1 MPHRTKVPH
10 KKTKETLRPDGVLI
24 KIDWDTFDPG
34 SSVFIPAVNT
44 DKLHNQMMSRARDK
58 GMKIKGF
65 ERIEGGLL
73 GMRFWRIS

>member
-1 MPHRTKVPH
+1 MPHQTKTPRR
-10 KKTKETLRPDGVLI
+10 KKDELCPDGVLI
-24 KIDWDTFDPG
+24 KLDWDTFDPG
-34 SSVFIPAVNT
+34 SSMFIPAVNT
-44 DKLHNQMMSRARDK
+44 DKLHYQIMTAARDK